1 MLFVTHIQFHV
12 HAPAEHTFDGVRHDL
27 ELHIVHSDTGSS
39 GRYTV
44 LAIFFDTVAG
54 GNTENEFIESL
65 KANENNP
72 TVNLDMEKLVRQLD
86 LSTVYTYDGSL
97 TTPTCDELVHFHLT
111 TDVLPISDAQLA
123 YFTDRWAGNSTFAN
137 GNGNNRKI

>member
-1 MLFVTHIQFHV
+1 M
-12 HAPAEHTFDGVRHDL
+12 
-27 ELHIVHSDTGSS
+27 
-39 GRYTV
+39 
-44 LAIFFDTVAG
+44 AG

-137 GNGNNRKI
+137 GNGNNRKIQNLNGRTILKHSVTANIVATSAFGLFTTFFVTALLAFSYIL